1 VYCNCQQVARKQG
14 VVIEWWWSCEKGPA
28 TQSAAVLPSPPCS
41 PSPLTPST
49 PHALLLLLLLPPP
62 TLEPL
67 RVYCCTPPASAP
79 NRARSVALTTSL
91 KALRRT
97 WGRWVGRNRNKGE
110 EGGGGTG
117 RVSRNEREARTSR
130 GQGRGGRG
138 GVSRVSAGGKA
149 QEGC

>member
-1 VYCNCQQVARKQG
+1 MYCNCQQVVRKQG

-49 PHALLLLLLLPPP
+49 PHALLLLLLLPAP

-97 WGRWVGRNRNKGE
+97 WGGATGQERAGDKGE
-110 EGGGGTG
+110 GGWG
-117 RVSRNEREARTSR
+117 E
-130 GQGRGGRG
+130 
-138 GVSRVSAGGKA
+138 
-149 QEGC
+149 